1 MRGVTTDKKR
11 TVSMKAI
18 KIPENQI
25 YNAYL
30 IEGEDMELLKS
41 AAMEFTVQLLSRD
54 PSSVDTG
61 AMPIYQQRGYAS
73 CEEWAD
79 SVRKRVQNHE
89 HPDMLEIVPNK
100 PEEHPTII
108 SVDNIRD
115 HVTDT
120 VAVRPYEA
128 AYKVYLIEHAEMMNP
143 QAQNAILKTLEEPP
157 EYVVIMLLAANA
169 DAFLPTILSRVIEI
183 KAGERDVRERY
194 AEMITEEW
202 AQETVKLLSEI
213 RFRTGREILDFCT
226 HVSKDWK
233 VPQGSLLGFLEI
245 ILRDVLCYKSTS
257 QMELLYAQDSVNV
270 IIRMASAMSYEKLG
284 QATDDLERM
293 LRDQTF
299 NVNRDL
305 MLENFLLRLRDTSI

>member
-1 MRGVTTDKKR
+1 
-11 TVSMKAI
+11 MKSI

-30 IEGEDMELLKS
+30 IEGEDMALLKS
-41 AAMEFTVQLLSRD
+41 SAMEFTAKLLSRD
-54 PSSVDTG
+54 PSSMDIG

-73 CEEWAD
+73 REEWVE

-89 HPDMLEIVPNK
+89 HPDMLEIMPNK

-157 EYVVIMLLAANA
+157 EYVVIMLLAVNA

-194 AEMITEEW
+194 AEMISEEW

-226 HVSKDWK
+226 HVGKDWK

-270 IIRMASAMSYEKLG
+270 IIRMAAAMSYEKLG

>member
-1 MRGVTTDKKR
+1 
-11 TVSMKAI
+11 MKAI

-30 IEGEDMELLKS
+30 IEGEDMERLKS

-54 PSSVDTG
+54 PSSMDTG

-73 CEEWAD
+73 REEWAD

-128 AYKVYLIEHAEMMNP
+128 AYKVYLIEHAEMMNT

-202 AQETVKLLSEI
+202 AQETVKILSEI

>member
-1 MRGVTTDKKR
+1 
-11 TVSMKAI
+11 MKAI

-202 AQETVKLLSEI
+202 ARETVKLLSEI

>member
-1 MRGVTTDKKR
+1 
-11 TVSMKAI
+11 MKAI

-54 PSSVDTG
+54 PSYMDT
-61 AMPIYQQRGYAS
+61 AALPIYQQRGYAS
-73 CEEWAD
+73 REEWAD

-284 QATDDLERM
+284 QAMDDLERM

>member
-1 MRGVTTDKKR
+1 
-11 TVSMKAI
+11 MKAI

-54 PSSVDTG
+54 PSSMDTG

-73 CEEWAD
+73 REEWAD

-284 QATDDLERM
+284 QATDDLGRM

>member
-1 MRGVTTDKKR
+1 
-11 TVSMKAI
+11 MKAI

-54 PSSVDTG
+54 PSSLDTG

-284 QATDDLERM
+284 KATDDLERM
-293 LRDQTF
+293 LRNQTF

>member
-1 MRGVTTDKKR
+1 
-11 TVSMKAI
+11 MKAI

-61 AMPIYQQRGYAS
+61 AMPIYQQRGYTS

-293 LRDQTF
+293 LRNQTF

>member
-1 MRGVTTDKKR
+1 
-11 TVSMKAI
+11 MKAI

-61 AMPIYQQRGYAS
+61 AMPIYHQRGYAS
-73 CEEWAD
+73 GEEWAD

-293 LRDQTF
+293 LRNQTF

>member
-1 MRGVTTDKKR
+1 
-11 TVSMKAI
+11 MKAI

-183 KAGERDVRERY
+183 KVGERDVRERY

>member
-1 MRGVTTDKKR
+1 
-11 TVSMKAI
+11 MKAI

-54 PSSVDTG
+54 PSSLDTG

-226 HVSKDWK
+226 HVSKEWK

-270 IIRMASAMSYEKLG
+270 IIRMASVMSYEKLG

>member
-1 MRGVTTDKKR
+1 
-11 TVSMKAI
+11 MKSI

-30 IEGEDMELLKS
+30 IEGEDMALLKS
-41 AAMEFTVQLLSRD
+41 SAMEFTAKLLSRD
-54 PSSVDTG
+54 PSSMDIG
-61 AMPIYQQRGYAS
+61 AMPIYQQRGYVS
-73 CEEWAD
+73 REEWVD

-89 HPDMLEIVPNK
+89 HPDMLEIIPNK

-115 HVTDT
+115 NVTDT

>member
-1 MRGVTTDKKR
+1 
-11 TVSMKAI
+11 MKAI

-54 PSSVDTG
+54 PSSMDTG
-61 AMPIYQQRGYAS
+61 ALPIYQQRGYAS
-73 CEEWAD
+73 REEWAD

>member
-1 MRGVTTDKKR
+1 
-11 TVSMKAI
+11 MKAI

-79 SVRKRVQNHE
+79 SVQKRVQNHE

>member
-1 MRGVTTDKKR
+1 
-11 TVSMKAI
+11 MKAI

-183 KAGERDVRERY
+183 KTGERDVRERY

-293 LRDQTF
+293 LRNQTF

>member
-1 MRGVTTDKKR
+1 
-11 TVSMKAI
+11 MKAI

-157 EYVVIMLLAANA
+157 EYVVIK
-169 DAFLPTILSRVIEI
+169 I
-183 KAGERDVRERY
+183 
-194 AEMITEEW
+194 
-202 AQETVKLLSEI
+202 
-213 RFRTGREILDFCT
+213 GRA
-226 HVSKDWK
+226 HV
-233 VPQGSLLGFLEI
+233 
-245 ILRDVLCYKSTS
+245 
-257 QMELLYAQDSVNV
+257 
-270 IIRMASAMSYEKLG
+270 
-284 QATDDLERM
+284 
-293 LRDQTF
+293 
-299 NVNRDL
+299 
-305 MLENFLLRLRDTSI
+305 

>member
-1 MRGVTTDKKR
+1 
-11 TVSMKAI
+11 MKAI

-54 PSSVDTG
+54 PSYMDT
-61 AMPIYQQRGYAS
+61 AALPIYQQRGYAS
-73 CEEWAD
+73 REEWAD

-284 QATDDLERM
+284 QSTDDLERM

>member
-1 MRGVTTDKKR
+1 
-11 TVSMKAI
+11 MKSI

-30 IEGEDMELLKS
+30 IEGEDMALLKS
-41 AAMEFTVQLLSRD
+41 SAMEFTAKLLSRD
-54 PSSVDTG
+54 PSSMNIG

-73 CEEWAD
+73 REEWVD

-89 HPDMLEIVPNK
+89 HPDMLEIIPNK

-115 HVTDT
+115 NVTDT

-157 EYVVIMLLAANA
+157 EYVVIMLLAVNA

-194 AEMITEEW
+194 AEMISEEW

-270 IIRMASAMSYEKLG
+270 IIRMASAMRYEKLG

>member
-1 MRGVTTDKKR
+1 
-11 TVSMKAI
+11 MKSI

-30 IEGEDMELLKS
+30 IEGEDMALLKS
-41 AAMEFTVQLLSRD
+41 SAMEFTAKLLSRD
-54 PSSVDTG
+54 PSSMDIG

-73 CEEWAD
+73 REEWVD
-79 SVRKRVQNHE
+79 SVQKRVQNHE
-89 HPDMLEIVPNK
+89 HPDMLEIIPNK

-115 HVTDT
+115 NVTDT

-157 EYVVIMLLAANA
+157 EYVVIMLLAVNA

-194 AEMITEEW
+194 AEMISEEW
-202 AQETVKLLSEI
+202 AQETVKLVSEI

>member
-1 MRGVTTDKKR
+1 
-11 TVSMKAI
+11 MKEI

-25 YNAYL
+25 SNAYL

-54 PSSVDTG
+54 PSSMDTG

-73 CEEWAD
+73 REEWAD

-284 QATDDLERM
+284 QATDDLECM

>member
-1 MRGVTTDKKR
+1 
-11 TVSMKAI
+11 MKAI

-183 KAGERDVRERY
+183 KVGERDVRERY

-293 LRDQTF
+293 LRNQTF

>member
-1 MRGVTTDKKR
+1 
-11 TVSMKAI
+11 MKSI

-30 IEGEDMELLKS
+30 IEGEDMALLKS
-41 AAMEFTVQLLSRD
+41 SAMEFTAKLLSRD
-54 PSSVDTG
+54 PSSMDIG

-73 CEEWAD
+73 REEWVD
-79 SVRKRVQNHE
+79 SVRTRVQNHE
-89 HPDMLEIVPNK
+89 HPDMLEIIPNK

-115 HVTDT
+115 NITDT

-157 EYVVIMLLAANA
+157 EYVVIMLLAVNA

-194 AEMITEEW
+194 AEMISEEW

-293 LRDQTF
+293 LRDQSF

>member
-1 MRGVTTDKKR
+1 
-11 TVSMKAI
+11 
-18 KIPENQI
+18 
-25 YNAYL
+25 
-30 IEGEDMELLKS
+30 
-41 AAMEFTVQLLSRD
+41 
-54 PSSVDTG
+54 
-61 AMPIYQQRGYAS
+61 MPIYQQRGYAS

-293 LRDQTF
+293 LRNQTF

>member
-1 MRGVTTDKKR
+1 
-11 TVSMKAI
+11 MKAI

-54 PSSVDTG
+54 PSSLDTG

-108 SVDNIRD
+108 SIDNIRD

-213 RFRTGREILDFCT
+213 RIRTGREILDFCT

>member
-1 MRGVTTDKKR
+1 
-11 TVSMKAI
+11 MKAI

-54 PSSVDTG
+54 PSSMDTG

-73 CEEWAD
+73 REEWAD

-128 AYKVYLIEHAEMMNP
+128 AYKVYLIEHAEMMNT

-202 AQETVKLLSEI
+202 AQETVKILSEI

>member
-1 MRGVTTDKKR
+1 
-11 TVSMKAI
+11 MKAI

-54 PSSVDTG
+54 PSSLDTG
-61 AMPIYQQRGYAS
+61 ARPIYQQRGYAS

-270 IIRMASAMSYEKLG
+270 IIRMAAAMSYEKLG

>member
-1 MRGVTTDKKR
+1 
-11 TVSMKAI
+11 MKSI
-18 KIPENQI
+18 KIPKNQI

-54 PSSVDTG
+54 PSSMDTG

-73 CEEWAD
+73 REEWAD

>member
-1 MRGVTTDKKR
+1 
-11 TVSMKAI
+11 MKSI

-30 IEGEDMELLKS
+30 IEGEDMALLKS
-41 AAMEFTVQLLSRD
+41 SAMEFTAKLLSRD
-54 PSSVDTG
+54 PSSMDIG

-73 CEEWAD
+73 REEWVD
-79 SVRKRVQNHE
+79 SVQKRVQNHE
-89 HPDMLEIVPNK
+89 HPDMLEIIPNK

-115 HVTDT
+115 NVTDT

-128 AYKVYLIEHAEMMNP
+128 AYKIYLIEHAEMMNP

-157 EYVVIMLLAANA
+157 EYVVIMLLAVNA

-194 AEMITEEW
+194 AEMISEEW
-202 AQETVKLLSEI
+202 AQEMVKLVSEI

>member
-1 MRGVTTDKKR
+1 
-11 TVSMKAI
+11 MKAI

-73 CEEWAD
+73 CEEWAG
-79 SVRKRVQNHE
+79 SVQKRVQNHE

-293 LRDQTF
+293 LRNQTF

>member
-1 MRGVTTDKKR
+1 
-11 TVSMKAI
+11 MKAI

-54 PSSVDTG
+54 PSSLDTG

-226 HVSKDWK
+226 LVSKDWK

-305 MLENFLLRLRDTSI
+305 MLENFLLRLRDTSV

>member
-293 LRDQTF
+293 LRNQTF

>member
-1 MRGVTTDKKR
+1 
-11 TVSMKAI
+11 MKAI

-54 PSSVDTG
+54 PSSLDTG

-257 QMELLYAQDSVNV
+257 QMELLYAQDSVKV

>member
-1 MRGVTTDKKR
+1 
-11 TVSMKAI
+11 MKSI

-54 PSSVDTG
+54 PSPMDTG

-73 CEEWAD
+73 REEWAD

>member
-1 MRGVTTDKKR
+1 
-11 TVSMKAI
+11 MKAI

-73 CEEWAD
+73 YEEWAD
-79 SVRKRVQNHE
+79 SVRKRVHNHE

>member
-1 MRGVTTDKKR
+1 
-11 TVSMKAI
+11 MKAI

-169 DAFLPTILSRVIEI
+169 DAFLSTILSRVIEI

>member
-1 MRGVTTDKKR
+1 
-11 TVSMKAI
+11 MKAI
-18 KIPENQI
+18 KIPVNQI

-54 PSSVDTG
+54 PASLDTG

-128 AYKVYLIEHAEMMNP
+128 AYKVYLIEHAEMMNL

-226 HVSKDWK
+226 QVSKDWK

>member
-1 MRGVTTDKKR
+1 
-11 TVSMKAI
+11 MKAI

-54 PSSVDTG
+54 PSSMDTG

-73 CEEWAD
+73 REEWAD

-305 MLENFLLRLRDTSI
+305 MLENFLLRLRNTSI

>member
-1 MRGVTTDKKR
+1 
-11 TVSMKAI
+11 MKAI

-54 PSSVDTG
+54 PSSLDTG

-270 IIRMASAMSYEKLG
+270 IIRMASVMSYEKLG